1 MPAAAA
7 VCYILSSTFF
17 LALALEHC
25 GLDPHCPADTTAV
38 TMISV
43 QHDPAD
49 GSLSLLSTTPRPV
62 LREGELLVKVTIKM
76 ARASGRSL
84 VHGTFVREASSSCS
98 LLQVKAAGV
107 NRLDLLQAAGRY
119 PPPPGDSQIL
129 GVEGKC
135 VQPSEIVRLFT
146 VGAH

>member
-62 LREGELLVKVTIKM
+62 LREGELLVKVTIKWLM
-76 ARASGRSL
+76 
-84 VHGTFVREASSSCS
+84 
-98 LLQVKAAGV
+98 QVDIHLCTEPLYEKLAV
-107 NRLDLLQAAGRY
+107 VCCR
-119 PPPPGDSQIL
+119 
-129 GVEGKC
+129 
-135 VQPSEIVRLFT
+135 
-146 VGAH
+146 